1 MEQTL
6 GHVTHFQN
14 LRAAAGRQTTV
25 DPTWLP
31 IRFELDGLER
41 FLPAYR
47 DNWSVRA
54 SLRARRQLARELAH
68 RNFDALFFHSQV
80 TALFSPR
87 VMRRIPSVVSLDATP
102 LNYDAVGGA
111 YGHRPATGGWI
122 AEQKHR
128 MNREV
133 FHTAHAIVAWSDWVR
148 RSLVSDYGVPG
159 ERITVLAPGA
169 SAAYFAIG
177 AERASLPRDTAP
189 VRLLFVGGDF
199 ERKGGPL
206 LLEAVAAARTQ
217 RAFEVHIVTKQPVTA
232 QANVVVHR
240 DIGPNSPE
248 LLRLF
253 READAFVLPSRGDCL
268 ALVLMEA
275 TAAGLPVLSSDVGA
289 LREAAIPDRT
299 AIVVGADD
307 GRALRAAIER
317 LVDDTALR
325 QRLGQAGHALAR
337 AKFDAERNN
346 RAILDLIAT
355 VAGAKGEKRVA

>member
-1 MEQTL
+1 
-6 GHVTHFQN
+6 
-14 LRAAAGRQTTV
+14 
-25 DPTWLP
+25 
-31 IRFELDGLER
+31 
-41 FLPAYR
+41 
-47 DNWSVRA
+47 
-54 SLRARRQLARELAH
+54 
-68 RNFDALFFHSQV
+68 
-80 TALFSPR
+80 
-87 VMRRIPSVVSLDATP
+87 
-102 LNYDAVGGA
+102 
-111 YGHRPATGGWI
+111 
-122 AEQKHR
+122 
-128 MNREV
+128 
-133 FHTAHAIVAWSDWVR
+133 
-148 RSLVSDYGVPG
+148 
-159 ERITVLAPGA
+159 
-169 SAAYFAIG
+169 
-177 AERASLPRDTAP
+177 